1 MVSLNRKKLWARYCS
16 LWQDLSGWQL
26 FLFYTLHYT
35 LLFIVL
41 QSFVFSSFY
50 AANKSFI
57 WGTDGVC
64 SYLPRMSYISKV
76 VRDGI
81 QSILSGNGWNIP
93 LYDFR
98 MGPAQLDLQVE
109 PIQWLSIFWP
119 WDQLDGLYD
128 ILVVVRYYLV
138 GLSFSMMGFYFKQR
152 LVYILIGAVSYSFC
166 GYSLFAVRHP
176 LFLAPMIFLPLLV
189 IGTERILKG
198 EKSIL
203 FAGVVFLAVI
213 SSLYF
218 ACMLAVLILIYILV
232 RFFCVYNQG
241 LKSFFH
247 IIKRVLLWGGTG
259 VMLSGFVLVPT
270 LLQMLGTGRI
280 GRDVGSL
287 WAYSLETY
295 QKFFTGFLVTPIDQY
310 YWNRFGF
317 PVLSVP
323 AVLLLFLHKEK
334 SKQQRSLKIL
344 FIVMTMLICSPA
356 FTYMMSG
363 FNMVSARWIF
373 AYSLCVAAVN
383 MVALPKLQT
392 SNKGTLL
399 AVAGATIAYVI
410 LCVFVVHPKYS
421 YKEPLILL
429 LLALILFAVCYLNEK
444 NGRKLIALYCCLLTL
459 VSVNYSAFWQYDQD
473 RLNLI
478 SDFVDK
484 NEVYSIYEA
493 GQYHALGE
501 SDVIAK
507 DEDFFKV
514 SASNLD
520 NAESSMAFFKNLN
533 GFSFFSSSIINSYKR
548 TENSIEIIQRSL
560 NNRKLGIDGRAPIL
574 SLFNVKYDVVRGN
587 APIPYGFKEVDRVN
601 KDIILENLH
610 FLPVGYTYDICM
622 DRGAFDRLSPIEKQ
636 EAMLQAVVL
645 GDGAEQTQVCE
656 EPNLLSEKMPIKITV
671 ADGISWK
678 DGTLKVKKENA
689 TLTLSFEGLA
699 EADTYLRVV
708 NLDLTRGSSTRK
720 WNLTVSTEDTSTY
733 ARFSADGYL
742 YSNGAKNQVLYLGNS
757 PDGYTTCTLT
767 FPQKGTF
774 ILDDLEIW
782 CQPMDHYADQIEALR
797 AEPLENIEIN
807 WRGLTGTV
815 DLSTDK
821 IICFGIP
828 YETGWSVYVDG
839 EKRELMQANIG
850 LMAVELD
857 AGFHEIELKYWMP
870 GLTTG
875 IVLSCVGLVLLV
887 VLVLYRKKKADENV
901 AV

>member
-81 QSILSGNGWNIP
+81 QSILSGNGWSIP

-128 ILVVVRYYLV
+128 ILVIVRYYLV

-152 LVYILIGAVSYSFC
+152 LVYILIGAVSYTFC
-166 GYSLFAVRHP
+166 GFALHGSLKHP
-176 LFLAPMIFLPLLV
+176 WFLASMIFLPLLV
-189 IGTERILKG
+189 IGAEKILNG
-198 EKSIL
+198 EKSLL
-203 FAGVVFLAVI
+203 FTGTVFLGII

-218 ACMLAVLILIYILV
+218 FCMLAILICIYILV

-241 LKSFFH
+241 IKSFFQT
-247 IIKRVLLWGGTG
+247 IKRALFWGGTG
-259 VMLSGFVLVPT
+259 IALSGIILIPT

-280 GRDVGSL
+280 GRDVGEL
-287 WAYSLETY
+287 WHYSLAYY
-295 QKFFTGFLVTPIDQY
+295 QRFITSFIMQPGSIGSWTILGFS
-310 YWNRFGF
+310 
-317 PVLSVP
+317 VLSVP
-323 AVLLLFLHKEK
+323 AVLLLFLDKTK
-334 SKQQRSLKIL
+334 SKQQRSLKVL
-344 FIVMTMLICSPA
+344 FAVMTLLICSPTFA
-356 FTYMMSG
+356 YMMSG
-363 FNMVSARWIF
+363 FNAVSARWCF
-373 AYSLCVAAVN
+373 AYALCVATIN
-383 MVALPKLQT
+383 MIALPKLQAFDKT
-392 SNKGTLL
+392 TLL
-399 AVAGATIAYVI
+399 AAAGGTIAYVI
-410 LCVFVVHPKYS
+410 LCGFVVHPQYS
-421 YKEPLILL
+421 YKESLILL
-429 LLALILFAVCYLNEK
+429 LLALLFLSLRYLNGK
-444 NGRKLIALYCCLLTL
+444 KGRRLIALCCCLITL
-459 VSVNYSAFWQYDQD
+459 VSVNYSAFWLYDKD
-473 RLNLI
+473 KMNYI
-478 SDFVDK
+478 SEFVDK
-484 NEVYSIYEA
+484 DEVYSIYEA
-493 GQYHALGE
+493 GQYRSLSE
-501 SDVIAK
+501 SDVVAK
-507 DEDFFKV
+507 DEGFFKV
-514 SASNLD
+514 SANNLSNE
-520 NAESSMAFFKNLN
+520 ESGMAFFYELN
-533 GFSFFSSSIINSYKR
+533 GLCFYTSSIIDNYKSI
-548 TENSIEIIQRSL
+548 ENDLEIIQHFT
-560 NNRKLGIDGRAPIL
+560 NNRKFGIDGRAPIL
-574 SLFNVKYDVVRGN
+574 SLFNVKYDAVRGN

-720 WNLTVSTEDTSTY
+720 WNLTVSTEDTLTY

-757 PDGYTTCTLT
+757 PDGYTTCSLT

-782 CQPMDHYADQIEALR
+782 CQPMDHYAEQIEALR
-797 AEPLENIEIN
+797 AEPLENVETN

-815 DLSTDK
+815 DLSKDK
-821 IICFGIP
+821 MMCFGIP

-850 LMAVELD
+850 LMAVELEE
-857 AGFHEIELKYWMP
+857 GFHKIELRYWTP

-875 IVLSCVGLVLLV
+875 IILSCIGLTALICVIIWQ
-887 VLVLYRKKKADENV
+887 RKKMKKS
-901 AV
+901 